1 MKKKS
6 ARNNV
11 SSNPSRLDQESETTL
26 LLQLEDAWVADR
38 LAGNSESTTQLV
50 DIEYQGGN
58 SAGVSQTRAD
68 FIKSADSAARALVR
82 HAQSDRA
89 IKFRGNIAI
98 STGTA
103 TLYFDTGEHTY
114 RYLRVYDKADGGWRL
129 IASQSTPKLMS
140 SS

>member
-1 MKKKS
+1 MKKKG

-11 SSNPSRLDQESETTL
+11 SSNLSGLDQESETTF

-38 LAGNSESTTQLV
+38 LSGNSESTMQLV

-58 SAGVSQTRAD
+58 STGVSQTRAD
-68 FIKSADSAARALVR
+68 FIKSAESAARALVR

-98 STGTA
+98 STGTV
-103 TLYFDTGEHTY
+103 TLYFDAGEHTFL
-114 RYLRVYDKADGGWRL
+114 YLRVYDKADGGWRL
-129 IASQSTPKLMS
+129 IASQSTPKLMQS
-140 SS
+140 S